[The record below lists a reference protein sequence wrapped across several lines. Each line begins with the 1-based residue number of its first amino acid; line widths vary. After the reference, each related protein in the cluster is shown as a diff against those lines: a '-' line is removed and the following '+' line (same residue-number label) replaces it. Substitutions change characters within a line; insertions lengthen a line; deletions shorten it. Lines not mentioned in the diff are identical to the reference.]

1 MGSAVVL
8 EVAEVIIAL
17 HLEVVALVLL
27 DHQGRGIMVGLV
39 RLLVYG
45 IVAAVVVQRQLVQ
58 QGLFLLEAKVEMD

>member
-1 MGSAVVL
+1 
-8 EVAEVIIAL
+8 
-17 HLEVVALVLL
+17 
-27 DHQGRGIMVGLV
+27 MVGLV